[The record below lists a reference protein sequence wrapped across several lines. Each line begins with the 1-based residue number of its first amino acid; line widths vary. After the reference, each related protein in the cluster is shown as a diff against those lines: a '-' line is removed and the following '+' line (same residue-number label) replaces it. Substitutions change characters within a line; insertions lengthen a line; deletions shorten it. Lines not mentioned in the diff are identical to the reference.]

1 MMFAGSFGEWVKPDT
16 ETVNRGFSGSHRA
29 TLFIFFRPNWFKSVS
44 ISRNRA
50 YTFTYYIRTKS
61 FSFYPITAENL
72 RFILKHVVA
81 MIYHLYFSGSWIS
94 GLMSS
99 FWFFT
104 LWTLTHTH
112 THTYVQWS
120 VVISS
125 AMTDIATGHA
135 VSPGS
140 SLCHP
145 SLLYLNQQLKKCSLG
160 KNGCSIEC
168 ASQEEL
174 WFSMVEHRRRNRPRD
189 GLTSVSYIYVCPVA
203 ASLPASLTR
212 RWRVDWHLMWKNIL
226 MLSA

>member
-1 MMFAGSFGEWVKPDT
+1 M
-16 ETVNRGFSGSHRA
+16 
-29 TLFIFFRPNWFKSVS
+29 
-44 ISRNRA
+44 
-50 YTFTYYIRTKS
+50 
-61 FSFYPITAENL
+61 
-72 RFILKHVVA
+72 VA

-112 THTYVQWS
+112 TYWS

-125 AMTDIATGHA
+125 ATTDIATGHA
-135 VSPGS
+135 FSPGS

-145 SLLYLNQQLKKCSLG
+145 SLLYFNQQLKKCSLG
-160 KNGCSIEC
+160 KNGCPIQC

-174 WFSMVEHRRRNRPRD
+174 LFLMVVHRCRNRPREA
-189 GLTSVSYIYVCPVA
+189 LTSVSYIYVCPAA
-203 ASLPASLTR
+203 ASLPARLTR
-212 RWRVDWHLMWKNIL
+212 HWRVNWHLMWKNIL